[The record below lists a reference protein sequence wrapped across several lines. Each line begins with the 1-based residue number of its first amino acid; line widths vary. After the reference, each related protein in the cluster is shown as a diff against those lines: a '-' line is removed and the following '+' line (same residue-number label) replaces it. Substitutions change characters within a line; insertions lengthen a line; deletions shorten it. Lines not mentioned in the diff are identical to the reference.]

1 MINIII
7 AVVSIVVFTVIAWAM
22 NKKLPIKICPIC
34 AGVSLTWLWM
44 LLGMGYGLLSI
55 EKYQLIT
62 AVLMGGSVVGITN
75 KLQEKYKIL
84 KEQRIL
90 AQEKNNK
97 KVETSKNQLD
107 DCC

>member
-1 MINIII
+1 MII
-7 AVVSIVVFTVIAWAM
+7 AISSILILTCFVYLL
-22 NKKLPIKICPIC
+22 NKKLPIQIQICSIC

-44 LLGMGYGLLSI
+44 LLGMGYGLLPV

-62 AVLMGGSVVGITN
+62 AVLMGGSIVGITN

-84 KEQRIL
+84 KERKVTL
-90 AQEKNNK
+90 KGRNNGKAEVLK
-97 KVETSKNQLD
+97 KQLD